1 MPLILKAEELA
12 PLLDMHRAVALTE
25 AVFRE
30 QAEGALE
37 VHAPYHLHVEGGA
50 LRVVSAALKGSGRM
64 GLRFG
69 PAMGMVPPHGIES
82 HIAALYATDGE
93 LLSIMGYPYS
103 TLRTGAT
110 VAVAV
115 KHLAPAGVRRV
126 GLLGTGMNALSLIEG
141 VKAVRPI
148 AEVAVYSRDEA
159 RRNSF
164 AAAAERAAG
173 LPVRP
178 VAEQREAVSGRDI
191 VLTATNFRRPLFP
204 FAWLDDAAQVYS
216 MGPIGEVPAELFLK
230 ANHVVVSCKE
240 HEKHY
245 LYPTKPFPLLDL
257 IGEGKLAW
265 DEVDELG
272 DVVAGRPNA
281 QRRSGGMVLFHES
294 AGGFGD
300 VAFAAWAYNEA
311 RRRGLGQEVSF

>member
-1 MPLILKAEELA
+1 MPLILKTQELA
-12 PLLDMHRAVALTE
+12 PLLDMAQAVALTE
-25 AVFRE
+25 TTFRE

-50 LRVVSAALKGSGRM
+50 LRVVSAALNGSRRM

-69 PAMGMVPPHGIES
+69 PAMGMVPPRGVQS

-93 LLSIMGYPYS
+93 LLAVMGYPYS

-115 KHLAPAGVRRV
+115 KHLAPEDACKV

-141 VKAVRPI
+141 VKAVRAI
-148 AEVAVYSRDEA
+148 ADVVVYSRDEA
-159 RRNSF
+159 RRTSF
-164 AAAAERAAG
+164 AAQAARATG
-173 LPVRP
+173 LPVRS
-178 VAEQREAVSGRDI
+178 VAEPRAAISGRDI
-191 VLTATNFRRPLFP
+191 VLTATNFRQPLFP
-204 FAWLDDAAQVYS
+204 FVWLDPAAQVYS
-216 MGPIGEVPAELFLK
+216 MGPIGEIGEDVFLN
-230 ANHVVVSCKE
+230 ASHVVVSCKE

-257 IGEGKLAW
+257 IGAGKLAW
-265 DEVDELG
+265 DDVDELG
-272 DVVAGRPNA
+272 DVVVGRPKA
-281 QRRSGGMVLFHES
+281 LKREGGTVLFHES

-300 VAFAAWAYNEA
+300 IAFAAWAYNEA